1 MELLVLRPVDGSQ
14 VAVAA
19 VQVAH
24 RELLVLAAW
33 VAVAEV
39 VVLVPLTAQL
49 AQVLLVLF
57 ILAAAAAGQ
66 AAQLH
71 GEVWE
76 EQVVQVSLL
85 SVIHMYRLLRFQT
98 Y

>member
-1 MELLVLRPVDGSQ
+1 MELLVLRPVDGSR
-14 VAVAA
+14 VAVVA
-19 VQVAH
+19 VQLAQ
-24 RELLVLAAW
+24 RELLVLAAR

-39 VVLVPLTAQL
+39 VLAPTAHL

-57 ILAAAAAGQ
+57 ILAAVAAGQ

-76 EQVVQVSLL
+76 EQVVRV
-85 SVIHMYRLLRFQT
+85 
-98 Y
+98 